1 MDLLDKKDY
10 KKYFLYAIIE
20 IVLIVIGILIALQ
33 INNWNNSRLERK
45 EELKTYEDIKQQVQN
60 DKKQLIDMQAYNRIH
75 MGQLTKANEI
85 ISSQRRQSV
94 DTLAFLIMMMSQYSD
109 FDSSGNIYE
118 NLVMS
123 GDLKLLQNEDI
134 PAQLKKL
141 EYTYNLIN
149 RMEDI
154 HWQMIINEL
163 SRAADGTMNYN
174 SFELR
179 KPDGILQPDKLYS
192 PEIQNVV
199 YEVKYL
205 TIAKDTI
212 YGRALREIDGL
223 ITTIDDELDNDL
235 ETN

>member
-1 MDLLDKKDY
+1 M
-10 KKYFLYAIIE
+10 LYAIGE
-20 IVLIVIGILIALQ
+20 IFLIVIGILIALQ
-33 INNWNNSRLERK
+33 INNWNTKRLERK

-85 ISSQRRQSV
+85 ISSQNRQSI
-94 DTLAFLIMMMSQYSD
+94 DTLAFLIIMMSQYSD

-118 NLVMS
+118 NLVVS
-123 GDLKLLQNEDI
+123 GDLKLLKNEDI
-134 PAQLKKL
+134 PEKLKKL
-141 EYTYNLIN
+141 EYTYKLIN
-149 RMEDI
+149 RMENI
-154 HWQMIINEL
+154 HWQIIINEL
-163 SRAADGTMNYN
+163 SREAYGAMNYN

-205 TIAKDTI
+205 TIGKDTI
-212 YGRALREIDGL
+212 YGRAIREIDGL
-223 ITTIDDELDNDL
+223 IKSIDGELEINT
-235 ETN
+235 ENK